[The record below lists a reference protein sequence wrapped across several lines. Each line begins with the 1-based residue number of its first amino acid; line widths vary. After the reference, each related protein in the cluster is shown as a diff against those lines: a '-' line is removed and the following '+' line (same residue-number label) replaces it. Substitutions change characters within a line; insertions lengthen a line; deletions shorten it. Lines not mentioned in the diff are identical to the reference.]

1 MDIYEVV
8 KKLLGPIEPIGDS
21 GIDEKRF
28 ANLIET
34 EKLVNQLL
42 FDINQVASY
51 RDCQEYSRKV
61 AGERAEQFLKDIKE
75 S

>member
-1 MDIYEVV
+1 MDVYDVV

-28 ANLIET
+28 SNLIET

-42 FDINQVASY
+42 FDISQVASY
-51 RDCQEYSRKV
+51 KDCPEHSRKI

-75 S
+75 E